1 MACVLSGRAASGCIA
16 MAASY
21 LSVAF
26 ARFFSIV
33 ASSSDS
39 SSGVLGGVDIS
50 GVVENAPPR
59 LHSPRRIPCFLVL
72 PPGGT
77 VGLVALHICVVKRS
91 LSDAITLHSVEV
103 WIR

>member
-1 MACVLSGRAASGCIA
+1 

-21 LSVAF
+21 LFVAF
-26 ARFFSIV
+26 ARFLSII

-39 SSGVLGGVDIS
+39 SSGGGLDIS
-50 GVVENAPPR
+50 DVVENAPPR
-59 LHSPRRIPCFLVL
+59 LHSSRCIPCFLVL

-77 VGLVALHICVVKRS
+77 VGLVALRICVVKRS

-103 WIR
+103 WVR

>member
-1 MACVLSGRAASGCIA
+1 

-50 GVVENAPPR
+50 DVVESAPPR
-59 LHSPRRIPCFLVL
+59 LHSRCIPCFLVL
-72 PPGGT
+72 PPGDT
-77 VGLVALHICVVKRS
+77 VSLVALRICVVKRS
-91 LSDAITLHSVEV
+91 LSAAITLHSGEV
-103 WIR
+103 WVR

>member
-1 MACVLSGRAASGCIA
+1 

-26 ARFFSIV
+26 AMPFSICFKV
-33 ASSSDS
+33 ASSSGS
-39 SSGVLGGVDIS
+39 SFGGGVDIS
-50 GVVENAPPR
+50 DVVGNAPPR
-59 LHSPRRIPCFLVL
+59 LHSSRRIPCFLVL

-77 VGLVALHICVVKRS
+77 VGLVALRICVVKRS

-103 WIR
+103 WVR